1 MSCNSNYYE
10 MRDAKVK
17 IAHELM
23 NRGWDVKGYKPD
35 ESDSMT
41 DYYSP
46 ANWGGIA
53 IKNGFILCIDT
64 RYAAE
69 SEPIKE
75 YNPKASLSFENR
87 KKIEKLEALT
97 QERGATE
104 GEEANAKALIEK
116 IKNNKLDIPKY
127 TITGYTIA
135 HMANPG
141 RCKWHIE
148 KDGSIYD
155 KGTGI
160 TKYSEVPDEWIFD
173 INTMEFKDGY
183 KTWQRR
189 SLTENQLKAV
199 NDLKTLILRW
209 ERIVNSMNGM
219 GDGTAQTEAAG
230 QEQAE
235 NEKME
240 KVTKTITKKV
250 LKMVEVKRNYFKI
263 GDYLTLPYHGHYWKI
278 TNEYMRKGTWK
289 GIQEERKAFVYEI
302 VGSELRGYK
311 PLKNPKSY
319 YNYEY
324 QMIPKI
330 EKGEIKIFELKEVEE
345 VTNVEKWVK
354 VKAPKTKKQTVKT
367 KTKENTTTPEDKTT
381 HNTNEAITAT
391 ITLNNDKNGIE
402 IRFTEKPSAEIRS
415 EMKSHGFRW
424 GGIKNNCWYA
434 KQSNDK
440 INFANELVNR
450 INGNNEA
457 IKNNTCNNDNTIAE
471 KLLDIS
477 SEIIEKL
484 KLEKMEYIN
493 SIEYKQA
500 LTSYIINTNIII
512 DTSVLQYLD
521 SEGYS
526 KFKEVLESI
535 LSNITNINTTNDK
548 TITNNT
554 EMQPKIKEED
564 YTKLLNKI
572 DKQKESNNKTID
584 QYSGDY
590 KVNTWKRMREQESRD
605 IKIRTC
611 KYDNSILE
619 YIKSKIDNHT
629 ITELEQQLIIKAF
642 RNDINSYYK
651 NSQDFKNPVVSKI
664 EFPEY
669 RIDWGMDNWYNIDTT
684 KKIKRLNK
692 ANIYNTNDLLKVVE
706 EYKIIINKIN
716 NTSPIDL
723 QAEKIKKLEREYRM
737 DQKGDINF
745 TSKNIAEQLINYAD
759 IKENDKIL
767 EPSAG
772 IGNIADV
779 LKQYNNNIDVCEY
792 MNAYRELLKLKGHNV
807 INDNF
812 LECCKY
818 NTYDKIIMNPPFSK
832 NQDIQHVKHA
842 YECLNIGGKLVSI
855 TSNHWTFANDKES
868 IAFRN
873 WLDTIDYKIY
883 DLPSKSFEF
892 TNIACKILIINK
904 DKLTITE
911 SVV

>member
-1 MSCNSNYYE
+1 MSSNYYE
-10 MRDAKVK
+10 MRSAKVR

-23 NRGWDVKGYKPD
+23 DRGWDVKGYKKD

-41 DYYSP
+41 DYWSP

-53 IKNGFILCIDT
+53 IKNGFVLCVDT
-64 RYAAE
+64 PYEAKK
-69 SEPIKE
+69 EPIKK
-75 YNPKASLSFENR
+75 YNYNGGLSVTDKER
-87 KKIEKLEALT
+87 IEKLKEMT

-116 IKNNKLDIPKY
+116 IKNNKSDIPEY
-127 TITGYTIA
+127 EITGYTIA

-199 NDLKTLILRW
+199 NDLKALILRW

-219 GDGTAQTEAAG
+219 GDGTKETE
-230 QEQAE
+230 EQAKE
-235 NEKME
+235 QQTNEKME
-240 KVTKTITKKV
+240 KVIKKVTKKV
-250 LKMVEVKRNYFKI
+250 LKMVEIKRDYFKI

-278 TNEYMRKGTWK
+278 TGEHMQKGTWK
-289 GIQEERKAFVYEI
+289 GIKEERKAFTYEI
-302 VGSELRGYK
+302 VGSASRGYK

-345 VTNVEKWVK
+345 VTEIEKWIRVK
-354 VKAPKTKKQTVKT
+354 TPKAKKQTAKT
-367 KTKENTTTPEDKTT
+367 KAKENTTTPEDKNT
-381 HNTNEAITAT
+381 HNTNEAITAA

-402 IRFTEKPSAEIRS
+402 IRFTEKPSTEIRS

-424 GGIKNNCWYA
+424 GGIKNNCWYT
-434 KQSNDK
+434 KQSDDK

-450 INGNNEA
+450 INNIDIIADEA
-457 IKNNTCNNDNTIAE
+457 IN
-471 KLLDIS
+471 
-477 SEIIEKL
+477 
-484 KLEKMEYIN
+484 
-493 SIEYKQA
+493 
-500 LTSYIINTNIII
+500 
-512 DTSVLQYLD
+512 
-521 SEGYS
+521 
-526 KFKEVLESI
+526 
-535 LSNITNINTTNDK
+535 NITI
-548 TITNNT
+548 
-554 EMQPKIKEED
+554 EED
-564 YTKLLNKI
+564 LENNNKTKSIKQTQINYTKLLDKVNKQI
-572 DKQKESNNKTID
+572 ESNNKTID

-590 KVNTWKRMREQESRD
+590 KVNTWKRMREQEGRD
-605 IKIRTC
+605 QKIRIC
-611 KYDNSILE
+611 KHDNSILE
-619 YIKSKIDNHT
+619 YIKNKIDNHT
-629 ITELEQQLIIKAF
+629 ITELDQQLIVKAF
-642 RNDINSYYK
+642 RNDINSYYR

-664 EFPEY
+664 EFPKY
-669 RIDWGMDNWYNIDTT
+669 RPEWGEDNWYNIDIT

-692 ANIYNTNDLLKVVE
+692 ANIHNTNDLLKVVE
-706 EYKIIINKIN
+706 EYKIIIDKIN
-716 NTSPIDL
+716 NTNPIDL
-723 QAEKIKKLEREYRM
+723 QAEKIKKLERQYKM

-745 TSKNIAEQLINYAD
+745 TSKNIVEQLINYAD
-759 IKENDKIL
+759 IKENDKVL

-779 LKQYNNNIDVCEY
+779 LKQYSDNIDVCEY
-792 MNAYRELLKLKGHNV
+792 MNSYRELLKLKGHNV
-807 INDNF
+807 INSNF
-812 LECCKY
+812 LECNNH
-818 NTYDKIIMNPPFSK
+818 NTYDKVVMNPPFSK

-868 IAFRN
+868 ISFRN
-873 WLDTIDYKIY
+873 WLDTVDYEIY
-883 DLPSKSFEF
+883 DLPSGSFEF

-904 DKLTITE
+904 DKLTITK